1 MILTDD
7 DIKERIESPLNLLNR
22 LKKITSGG
30 KEHIHSP
37 SLPSFPA
44 VIKHPALPPSADQL
58 IENLDDKIA
67 EASARSKAM
76 NIMNLA
82 MDNLQARIPEI
93 QKPKELS
100 DIANSM
106 SKIISNQ
113 SQNSASRGAT
123 SQIIVYA
130 PQVQKLE
137 NFDIIDVTE

>member
-22 LKKITSGG
+22 LKKVTGNSPL
-30 KEHIHSP
+30 P
-37 SLPSFPA
+37 SLPAP
-44 VIKHPALPPSADQL
+44 IPITRHPALPPTSDQL
-58 IENLDDKIA
+58 IDNIDDKIA

-76 NIMNLA
+76 NIMLSA

-93 QKPKELS
+93 QKPKELA
-100 DIANSM
+100 DIASNM
-106 SKIISNQ
+106 SKIIANQ
-113 SQNSASRGAT
+113 SQANNNRGTT

>member
-22 LKKITSGG
+22 LKKIT
-30 KEHIHSP
+30 KESSSLP
-37 SLPSFPA
+37 SLPA
-44 VIKHPALPPSADQL
+44 IIKHPALPPTSDQL
-58 IENLDDKIA
+58 IDNIDDKIA

-76 NIMNLA
+76 NIMLSA
-82 MDNLQARIPEI
+82 MNSLEARIPEI

-100 DIANSM
+100 DIATSM
-106 SKIISNQ
+106 SKIMANQ
-113 SQNSASRGAT
+113 SQNNANRGTT